1 MRKRA
6 SNGLLEA
13 SKALNMVKC
22 RPETSF
28 VKKTGSH
35 VPHICDLFWAPATV
49 TPVYC
54 QPPPLVLLERRP
66 YHKG

>member
-6 SNGLLEA
+6 SSGLLEA

-28 VKKTGSH
+28 VKKTLWSRASH
-35 VPHICDLFWAPATV
+35 FVPTSFATSR

-54 QPPPLVLLERRP
+54 QPKFVS
-66 YHKG
+66 KSQA